1 MPYPNAKTLSNHNK
15 QNLTKHDKTWIIS
28 LFGTAVGAGI
38 LFLPINIGVSGLWPL
53 IIMALLVSPMT
64 FLAHRGLARF
74 ILSSQ
79 QPQAEFTDVVEEH
92 FGHKFGLMISVLYF
106 LSIFP
111 HFDDLWRRLNQYC

>member
-1 MPYPNAKTLSNHNK
+1 
-15 QNLTKHDKTWIIS
+15 
-28 LFGTAVGAGI
+28 
-38 LFLPINIGVSGLWPL
+38 
-53 IIMALLVSPMT
+53 MT